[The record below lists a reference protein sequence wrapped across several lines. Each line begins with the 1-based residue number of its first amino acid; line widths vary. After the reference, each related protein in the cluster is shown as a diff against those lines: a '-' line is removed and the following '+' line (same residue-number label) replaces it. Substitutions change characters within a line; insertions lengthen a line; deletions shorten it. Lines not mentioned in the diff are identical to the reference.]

1 MQLRGKTPQV
11 VRLRLAQRQR
21 DLCGKPLEAIERL
34 AIERERARGDASLDL
49 QVFEMARDV
58 CVARA
63 RRGGVGLVARAHV
76 AGSSRV
82 SAALATSPM
91 RARKSVPMSAV

>member
-1 MQLRGKTPQV
+1 MQLRGEAPHV
-11 VRLRLAQRQR
+11 VRLHVAQRQR
-21 DLCGKPLEAIERL
+21 DLCREPLQAIERL
-34 AIERERARGDASLDL
+34 AVERQGARGDAPLDL

-58 CVARA
+58 GVARA
-63 RRGGVGLVARAHV
+63 RRGIDVVARAHV

-91 RARKSVPMSAV
+91 RARKSVPMSAL